1 MNIDMENRLIDSFI
15 ALIAGDAAINSA
27 VAGRV
32 RKYGSQTEKAA
43 YPCILVQ
50 IANLFPFDAVLGW
63 YKASVNLIAATH
75 IADDPDMATL
85 RTLAGMLRGLIQS
98 GRMDKELNMTQPA
111 RTRATA
117 LTVAD
122 AELADTFEEE
132 DGNAR
137 IIGQTV
143 AVVCRPS
150 IGQNQG

>member
-85 RTLAGMLRGLIQS
+85 RTRPGCPRPDPVGPK
-98 GRMDKELNMTQPA
+98 DKELNMTQPA